1 MCNNYEMLAERI
13 AGDQVVFSSDKL
25 VVQRG
30 QSYHRWQRHREY
42 PNIVN
47 SVTSEL

>member
-1 MCNNYEMLAERI
+1 MLAERI